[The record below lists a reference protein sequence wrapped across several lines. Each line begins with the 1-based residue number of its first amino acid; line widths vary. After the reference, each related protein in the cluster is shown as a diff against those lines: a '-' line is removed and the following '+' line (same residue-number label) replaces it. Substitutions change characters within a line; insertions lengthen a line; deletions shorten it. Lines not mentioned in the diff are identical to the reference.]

1 LKKFILYF
9 ISLILLLFS
18 SHQAFAQ
25 DQKFETKYYNGVFAE
40 YTTLI
45 LLTHNLKLYSDL
57 NYFKS
62 EKVILSIQP
71 GVEFIYSIPGAERT
85 YNRGSPYY
93 DINLLGAITL
103 FPNYGI
109 SIKPF
114 FGISYRFKANAASE
128 NSSEF
133 NIKYGS
139 TLQLN
144 IARGFSI
151 IGKIMNIPT
160 NHSSDV
166 SVLLG
171 VGFAFKLF

>member
-1 LKKFILYF
+1 V
-9 ISLILLLFS
+9 
-18 SHQAFAQ
+18 FAQ
-25 DQKFETKYYNGVFAE
+25 NENPETEFYSGVFAE
-40 YTTLI
+40 YNTLI

-57 NYFKS
+57 NYFKN
-62 EKVILSIQP
+62 EEVIYSIQP
-71 GVEFIYSIPGAERT
+71 GVEFVYSFA
-85 YNRGSPYY
+85 YYRGNPYY
-93 DINLLGAITL
+93 DINLLGAVTL

-114 FGISYRFKANAASE
+114 LGISYRFKGNAISE
-128 NSSEF
+128 NSSAF

-160 NHSSDV
+160 DHSHDV
-166 SVLLG
+166 PILLG
-171 VGFAFKLF
+171 VGFLFKI